1 MSAYLLLKTLHILSS
16 TILFGLGA
24 GSAYYALRAWRTGNV
39 EVIAVTFKHL
49 VFADWAFTATTAVF
63 QPLSGIGLMHLAGWS
78 LQQSWLQW
86 TFGLYVLAGICWLP
100 VVWLQIRV
108 HKMAEQALREGT
120 AMPIKAATYMRW
132 WFGLGWPAFLAFVA
146 IFYLMV
152 AKPM

>member
-1 MSAYLLLKTLHILSS
+1 MSVYLLLKTLHILSS

-24 GSAYYALRAWRTGNV
+24 GSAYYALRAWRSGKV

-63 QPLSGIGLMHLAGWS
+63 QPLSGLGLIHLAGWS
-78 LQQSWLQW
+78 IGQSWLMW
-86 TFGLYVLAGICWLP
+86 SLGLYVLAGICWLP

-108 HKMAEQALREGT
+108 HRMAEQALHDGT
-120 AMPIKAATYMRW
+120 PMPLKAATYMRW
-132 WFGLGWPAFLAFVA
+132 WFALGWPAFLAFMA

-152 AKPM
+152 AKPA